1 MRPAGA
7 VLLAASLL
15 SGPAWAGKKAPPA
28 PPLVGEHEH
37 PSGAFTFR
45 TPEGWTVGPL
55 AGRPDVIEAWGG
67 ALGVRFVYQ
76 PGETGLDSMHG
87 ACMLERLAP
96 PMDMD
101 PRVVYEYD
109 FLGGPFGD
117 ARALDSAFAVR
128 YDKPIQGH
136 RAWRQRTLTLVGG
149 GHTLCLSSYVPADLW
164 KRSPEA
170 RAATEAVLSSVT
182 LRVRP

>member
-1 MRPAGA
+1 VSRGGA

-15 SGPAWAGKKAPPA
+15 SGPAWAEKKTPPA
-28 PPLVGEHEH
+28 PPLVGQHEH
-37 PSGAFTFR
+37 PSGAFSFR
-45 TPEGWTVGPL
+45 TPAGWTVRPL
-55 AGRPDVIEAWGG
+55 AGRADVLEAWNGV
-67 ALGVRFVYQ
+67 LGVRFVYQ

-96 PMDMD
+96 PMDME

-109 FLGGPFGD
+109 YVGGPMGE

-128 YDKPIQGH
+128 YDKPVQGH
-136 RAWRQRTLTLVGG
+136 RAWRQRTLTLVGL
-149 GHTLCLSSYVPADLW
+149 GHTLCLSSYVPADVW

-170 RAATEAVLSSVT
+170 RAATEAVLSSVI
-182 LRVRP
+182 LRGRP